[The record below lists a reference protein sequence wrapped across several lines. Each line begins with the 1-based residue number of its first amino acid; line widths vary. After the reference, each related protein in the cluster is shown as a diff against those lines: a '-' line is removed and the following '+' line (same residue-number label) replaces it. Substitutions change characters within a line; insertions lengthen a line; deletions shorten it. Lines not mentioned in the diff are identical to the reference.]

1 MKYDVDYIKKLWFA
15 NRNHIS
21 WRFYM
26 GIKNQEHLTA
36 AGFSTPEWLTFNQA
50 RKNGLRIKTGS
61 KWIVVQHKEMV
72 EVQEQN
78 ADGGV
83 EIKKVPQ
90 VKSRLLFNL
99 EQTIPIKS

>member
-1 MKYDVDYIKKLWFA
+1 MNYNVDYIKKLWFA

-26 GIKNQEHLTA
+26 GIKNQENLTA

-50 RKNGLRIKTGS
+50 KKNGRKVKPWS
-61 KWIVVQHKEMV
+61 KGVVVQHKEVV
-72 EVQEQN
+72 EVKEQKP
-78 ADGGV
+78 DWGI

-90 VKSRLLFNL
+90 VKSWLLFNL
-99 EQTIPIKS
+99 EQTIPIKA